1 MKVNL
6 SFGGLFCLVVIAMM
20 TLSSCA
26 STGSPSGGIKDVIPP
41 KLDSLRS
48 TKNKQ
53 INLTQRI
60 FEFYFDEFV
69 EVKDAIKQVLVSP
82 PLTYIPQVKHRGKKV
97 TFEFDKKEVLRENAT
112 YTINFGESIVDFH
125 ESNKLSNFT
134 FVFSTGDVLDSLS
147 LKGNIINALTRDPE
161 QDMVVFLYDNVEDSV
176 VAKEKPFY
184 FARTNKMG
192 EFTFENIKSD
202 TFKLFALKDD
212 NLNYK
217 YDLPT
222 EKIAF
227 RDSLIFLSD
236 TVIQSYKLFS
246 SIPTPKTKIISS
258 NSKGY
263 GKVNILLN
271 TNPKDIAYQISDSEL
286 ITYRDIVND
295 SINIYYNTDI
305 DSFFVYILDDTI
317 KVKPRG
323 KPDFLKKSR
332 FKREFANSSTQIL
345 PSDSLIIGFNFPIGT
360 FDIEKIEIA
369 DTIGLLENVDVRL
382 SESKKALI
390 LKYNWLAG
398 EKYFISIDSN
408 VLSNIYGIVNDS
420 FGLTFSILTPEQTS
434 TIIAT
439 IVDLDSTKTYILK
452 IYREK
457 KQIFQ
462 TIVNNVSET
471 IVNLKGLVPD
481 KYNFEIIEDTN
492 NNGKWDPGS
501 YWQKLQ
507 PENIKTIKGDKLREN
522 WESELTI
529 SWKTG
534 AILGSE
540 PNKEKSSL
548 KNSLEQKLK

>member
-1 MKVNL
+1 MRVYTYFL
-6 SFGGLFCLVVIAMM
+6 GLCCLVLIAMM

-26 STGSPSGGIKDVIPP
+26 STGSPVGGIKDIIPP
-41 KLDSLRS
+41 KLDSLLS

-53 INLTQRI
+53 TNITQRI
-60 FEFYFDEFV
+60 FEFHFDEFV

-147 LKGNIINALTRDPE
+147 LKGNIFNALTREPE
-161 QDMVVFLYDNVEDSV
+161 QDMVVFLYDTVEDSI

-192 EFTFENIKSD
+192 GFSFENIKSD
-202 TFKLFALKDD
+202 TFKLFALKDE

-217 YDLPT
+217 YDLET

-227 RDSLIFLSD
+227 GDSLIFLID
-236 TVIQSYKLFS
+236 TTIQSYKLVS
-246 SIPTPKTKIISS
+246 SIPTPKTKVISS
-258 NSKGY
+258 NSKIY

-271 TNPKDIAYQISDSEL
+271 AKPDDITYLISDADL
-286 ITYRDIVND
+286 VTYKDIVND
-295 SINIYYNTDI
+295 SLNIYYHSDI
-305 DSFFVYILDDTI
+305 DSFFVYILADTI

-323 KPDFLKKSR
+323 SADFLKKTK
-332 FKREFANSSTQIL
+332 FKREFANNSPQTLSG
-345 PSDSLIIGFNFPIGT
+345 DSIMIGFNFPI
-360 FDIEKIEIA
+360 DSIDLEKIEIA
-369 DTIGLLENVDVRL
+369 DTIGLLENVDIRL
-382 SESKKALI
+382 SESKKTLI
-390 LKYNWLAG
+390 MKYNWLPG

-408 VLSNIYGIVNDS
+408 VLRNMYGMVNDS
-420 FGLTFSILTPEQTS
+420 FGLTFSILTPTQTS
-434 TIIAT
+434 SILATII
-439 IVDLDSTKTYILK
+439 DLDSTKTYIIK
-452 IYREK
+452 ISTEK
-457 KQIFQ
+457 KQIYQ
-462 TIVNNVSET
+462 TIVSNVSET
-471 IVNLKGLVPD
+471 LVNLKGLVPD

-492 NNGKWDPGS
+492 NNGKWNPGN
-501 YWQKLQ
+501 YWQKIQ

-534 AILGSE
+534 AALGSE
-540 PNKEKSSL
+540 PNKEESSL
-548 KNSLEQKLK
+548 KNSIEQKIK